1 MSRPLLI
8 SDCDEVLLHMMVHFR
23 DWLGEAHAIDFHL
36 DGRDFYHAM
45 KYRDGTQ
52 VEIKRMWE
60 LLDGF
65 FDTEMDRQ
73 TPIAGALEALHT
85 LSADADVVVLTNL
98 GHHRREDRVRQLA
111 SHGLDI
117 RVFTNEGPKGP
128 ALRAIIEEYRPS
140 RAVFIDD
147 LAQHIESAS
156 EIVPDVARL
165 HLIGEPLVAP
175 HLPCAFQ
182 QGHAH
187 ARIDTWDQALP
198 WLREKLHGPQA

>member
-23 DWLGEAHAIDFHL
+23 DWLEEAHEIAFHL

-45 KYRDGTQ
+45 RYRDGGQ
-52 VEIKRMWE
+52 VEIARMWE
-60 LLDGF
+60 LLEGF
-65 FDTEMDRQ
+65 FDTEMHRQ
-73 TPIAGALEALHT
+73 TPIPGALEALKA
-85 LSADADVVVLTNL
+85 LAADADVVILTNL
-98 GHHRREDRVRQLA
+98 SDHRRDARVRQLA
-111 SHGLDI
+111 TLGLDI
-117 RVFTNEGPKGP
+117 RVFTNQGPKGP
-128 ALRAIIEEYRPS
+128 ALRAIIEEYHPNRT
-140 RAVFIDD
+140 VFIDD
-147 LAQHIESAS
+147 LAQHIESAA

-187 ARIDTWDQALP
+187 ARIDRWDEALP
-198 WLREKLHGPQA
+198 WLREKLHGPAL

>member
-23 DWLGEAHAIDFHL
+23 DWLGEAHDIDFHL
-36 DGRDFYHAM
+36 DGHDFYHAM
-45 KYRDGTQ
+45 KHRDGTQ
-52 VEIKRMWE
+52 VDIKRMWQ

-111 SHGLDI
+111 GHGLDI

-156 EIVPDVARL
+156 EIVPEVTRL

-175 HLPCAFQ
+175 HLPCAFA

>member
-23 DWLGEAHAIDFHL
+23 DWLGEAHEIDFHL

-45 KYRDGTQ
+45 KHRDGTQ
-52 VEIKRMWE
+52 VDIKRMWE

-73 TPIAGALEALHT
+73 TPIPGALEALNA
-85 LSADADVVVLTNL
+85 LSADADVVILTNL
-98 GHHRREDRVRQLA
+98 GHHRQQDRTRQLA
-111 SHGLDI
+111 ALGLDI

-128 ALRAIIEEYRPS
+128 ALRRIVEEYRPS

-156 EIVPDVARL
+156 EIVPDVTRL

-175 HLPCAFQ
+175 HLPCAFA
-182 QGHAH
+182 QGYAH
-187 ARIDTWDQALP
+187 ARIDTWDEALP
-198 WLREKLHGPQA
+198 WLREKLHGSQS

>member
-23 DWLGEAHAIDFHL
+23 DWLDEAHDIAFHL
-36 DGRDFYHAM
+36 DGRDFYNAM
-45 KYRDGTQ
+45 RYRDGGQ
-52 VEIKRMWE
+52 VDIKRMWE

-65 FDTEMDRQ
+65 FDTEMTRQ
-73 TPIAGALEALHT
+73 TPIAGALEALHA

-98 GHHRREDRVRQLA
+98 AHHRRDDRTRQLA

-117 RVFTNEGPKGP
+117 RVFTNQGPKGP
-128 ALRAIIEEYRPS
+128 ALRAIIDEYRPS
-140 RAVFIDD
+140 RTVFIDD
-147 LAQHIESAS
+147 LAQHIESAA

-175 HLPCAFQ
+175 HLPCAFA

-198 WLREKLHGPQA
+198 WLREKLHGTGS